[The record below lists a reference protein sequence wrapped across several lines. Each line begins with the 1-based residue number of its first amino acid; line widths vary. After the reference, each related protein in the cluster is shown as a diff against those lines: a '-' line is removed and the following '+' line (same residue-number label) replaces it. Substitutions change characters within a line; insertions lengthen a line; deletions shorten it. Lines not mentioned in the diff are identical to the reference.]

1 MNATELAEFDDNVKT
16 SGAFSAKIG
25 RNLTVALLSGFI
37 KVVCMRLIFLINKG
51 NKNRKCS

>member
-16 SGAFSAKIG
+16 SGAFSAEIG